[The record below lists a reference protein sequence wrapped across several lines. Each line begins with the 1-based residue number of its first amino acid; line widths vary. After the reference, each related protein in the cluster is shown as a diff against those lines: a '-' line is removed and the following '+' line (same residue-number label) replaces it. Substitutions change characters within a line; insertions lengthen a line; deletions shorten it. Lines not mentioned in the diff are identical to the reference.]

1 MQRRHLATMIINAA
15 FAAPAFAQATRDAP
29 DFSPM
34 TPRDLDGYASSRT
47 GSEQDELLLREE
59 RRQVETTPYGVPAPV
74 DTAPTALPRIAEE
87 RTYYA
92 PAPRSMTSVP
102 PTTRDATI
110 GNGLFNRAGPN
121 DFGA

>member
-1 MQRRHLATMIINAA
+1 MKRRHLATMILTAA
-15 FAAPAFAQATRDAP
+15 FAAPAFAQVARDAP

-34 TPRDLDGYASSRT
+34 TPRDLDGHASSRT

-59 RRQVETTPYGVPAPV
+59 RRQIETTPYGVPAPTE
-74 DTAPTALPRIAEE
+74 TAPSTLPRVAEE
-87 RTYYA
+87 PSYV
-92 PAPRSMTSVP
+92 PAPRGMRAVP
-102 PTTRDATI
+102 PNARDATI